1 MIFSSVAHV
10 HKPDFFLSPLE
21 RHLQAPNLAIEH
33 ILVAVIGRLRTALV
47 VKHAPSVLQKRL
59 LPLPNH
65 HGMHLKL
72 LPDLIDRHQATHRL
86 ECHFCLE
93 IGAV

>member
-1 MIFSSVAHV
+1 M
-10 HKPDFFLSPLE
+10 
-21 RHLQAPNLAIEH
+21 
-33 ILVAVIGRLRTALV
+33 

-72 LPDLIDRHQATHRL
+72 LPDLIDLHQATHHF